1 MHNAGLSGNLTTGEI
16 LEQLVHADRLLAE
29 EMLARK
35 EESKNDEENDSAI
48 NNSKNNGK
56 KMETSL
62 ESVRNVVFMGMGEP
76 LDNYSNVTEAC
87 RTMIDNSMWNLAH
100 GRVTVSTVGLISQIR
115 RLTKELPE
123 VSLALSLHAPNQ
135 KDREDIVPTASRYP
149 IEGLIDALDNHMMAY
164 LNQKRKRESWRKKS
178 FEADGGIAEE
188 QQRLQIYTA
197 EERMKESS
205 RRRAMIEYVM
215 LKGESSS
222 FKCAHELG
230 KLCENRQLVVNL
242 IPYNATDV
250 KDKLQC
256 PSDEHMLEFRNIVQ
270 SYGTFVTIRRTM
282 GADIASACGQLVQ
295 QKNKEQDERE
305 ALKKQGKGDR
315 DLGGREKA
323 IDIEDVVVGRK
334 SENTDKSNQEMIANT
349 DTITSKTPQKV
360 ETSEQK
366 NYDDSRSSWT
376 ESHSNNDLDRYS
388 RMLTLAAT
396 VSATCFLASSALFL
410 KRKRS

>member
-1 MHNAGLSGNLTTGEI
+1 MYNVGLSGNLTTGEI

-29 EMLARK
+29 ESLSQD
-35 EESKNDEENDSAI
+35 EESKNDEENDGAI
-48 NNSKNNGK
+48 NNKSSKKALK
-56 KMETSL
+56 KL

-76 LDNYSNVTEAC
+76 LDNYTNVTEAC
-87 RTMIDNSMWNLAH
+87 RTMIDRSRWNLAH

-115 RLTKELPE
+115 RLTRELPE

-135 KDREDIVPTASRYP
+135 KDREAIVPTASRYP

-164 LNQKRKRESWRKKS
+164 LNQKRKREMGKK
-178 FEADGGIAEE
+178 AILDGGIAEDE
-188 QQRLQIYTA
+188 GQVQTYTT

-215 LKGESSS
+215 LEGESSS

-230 KLCENRQLVVNL
+230 KLCENRHLVVNL

-270 SYGTFVTIRRTM
+270 SYGAFVTIRRTM

-295 QKNKEQDERE
+295 KKERERDERE
-305 ALKKQGKGDR
+305 AAKSRSKVEE
-315 DLGGREKA
+315 EKVV
-323 IDIEDVVVGRK
+323 DIEDVVNERRN
-334 SENTDKSNQEMIANT
+334 ENKDKGNKEKAPII
-349 DTITSKTPQKV
+349 DTIV
-360 ETSEQK
+360 
-366 NYDDSRSSWT
+366 SRSPRQEKATDQKQDDMSHSSWI
-376 ESHSNNDLDRYS
+376 ESLSNNDLDWYS
-388 RMLTLAAT
+388 RVLTLATT
-396 VSATCFLASSALFL
+396 VSATCFLASSAIYL
-410 KRKRS
+410 KRKR